1 MLCLILVLECF
12 QFHLVAQTFENFFH
26 LVKKQLNRNALEQ
39 NITRESYQQF
49 SDRVK
54 ETVSNLPVATIDN
67 ISIDKRMNMILKD
80 NKDEGA
86 ETMILVT
93 VKFFGS

>member
-26 LVKKQLNRNALEQ
+26 LVKKQLNRNELEQ
-39 NITRESYQQF
+39 NINPESYQQF

-54 ETVSNLPVATIDN
+54 ETISKFPVATIDN
-67 ISIDKRMNMILKD
+67 LSIDKRMNMILKD
-80 NKDEGA
+80 KKDEGA
-86 ETMILVT
+86 DTMILVT
-93 VKFFGS
+93 VKI